1 MFYCSDEFAESPD
14 LTVLFVSYNRNLVYT
29 SIMEGVTSKAFS
41 RITLIKLADLGLYVM
56 LAVRQV
62 TLAGEVTLA
71 YSACLSC
78 LFASKARPD
87 RCRGNWHIIRWFW
100 GSAACQFSYFE
111 YLFPHYRT
119 SLHLADYLLRILAL
133 LGMLCVIMQ
142 RDAGYR
148 WRRTRLRAQFRL
160 SLVQC
165 WDYTHIRLPQLG

>member
-1 MFYCSDEFAESPD
+1 MGSLSGITCMLSSLGLWGWFRGNWCGRWRKRW
-14 LTVLFVSYNRNLVYT
+14 FVDPEMLKTGSV
-29 SIMEGVTSKAFS
+29 
-41 RITLIKLADLGLYVM
+41 LIKLADLGLYVM

-87 RCRGNWHIIRWFW
+87 RCRGNWLIIRWFC
-100 GSAACQFSYFE
+100 AACQFSYFE

-165 WDYTHIRLPQLG
+165 WDYTHVRLPQLG